1 MNFHFKKKENWYRAV
16 PPAVSALETICA
28 DRMLN
33 IRASLSSHR
42 LRSTDAKRQSLQD
55 EQSQGKLSACVVLAA
70 FADCS

>member
-16 PPAVSALETICA
+16 PPAVSALETIRA
-28 DRMLN
+28 DRTLN
-33 IRASLSSHR
+33 IQGSISSHR
-42 LRSTDAKRQSLQD
+42 LRSTDAKRQSLQA